1 MITVSTTKLG
11 ERMRAMSNT
20 DYEMAW
26 KRLKEKLLDRSLSY
40 VYFIQSPINDAAS
53 KRRVRINL
61 SIVDMVFAEMDL
73 IEKEM
78 TTINEGRSEK

>member
-1 MITVSTTKLG
+1 MNEKG
-11 ERMRAMSNT
+11 
-20 DYEMAW
+20 YEMAW

-78 TTINEGRSEK
+78 TTALDDDGQSAQD

>member
-1 MITVSTTKLG
+1 MNEKG
-11 ERMRAMSNT
+11 
-20 DYEMAW
+20 YEMAW

-78 TTINEGRSEK
+78 TTAMDDDGQSAQD

>member
-1 MITVSTTKLG
+1 
-11 ERMRAMSNT
+11 MRAMSEMN
-20 DYEMAW
+20 YEMAW
-26 KRLKEKLLDRSLSY
+26 KRLKEKLHDRSLSY
-40 VYFIQSPINDAAS
+40 VYFIHSPINDAAS

-78 TTINEGRSEK
+78 TTALDDDGQSAQD

>member
-1 MITVSTTKLG
+1 
-11 ERMRAMSNT
+11 MRAMSNT

-61 SIVDMVFAEMDL
+61 STVDMVLDEMKL

-78 TTINEGRSEK
+78 TTAGEDDGQSAQD